1 MFIQQH
7 NVVFCGVLTA
17 KYGSVHTVR
26 LIQSDS
32 SLVDIEI

>member
-7 NVVFCGVLTA
+7 NVVVCRVLTA
-17 KYGSVHTVR
+17 KYGYVHTVR

-32 SLVDIEI
+32 SLVDIDI